1 MTLHPTARTTFD
13 GKAERE
19 AVADAAGELVA
30 ALRFG
35 GTYTEVTQG
44 IPPGGCQVRL
54 MPSDAHPWTLGD
66 VQGALQGQGIIANK
80 VELVE
85 TAWLDP
91 GPMLLIELPTAED
104 MRALGRLVETGL
116 TPLQNAALQLHRAL
130 DRAEITRDV
139 TVRTRVIEL
148 APLTLHDSLRLY
160 RRLGG
165 DALALTD
172 LDLDDRGD
180 LGDHQRFADML
191 QELLCTTTGR
201 QLLATLDP
209 VCRRCRRNSRNEVV
223 VDLLD
228 VDDALT
234 LAAALGVVSAAPPAP
249 SEA

>member
-1 MTLHPTARTTFD
+1 MTLHPTTRTTFD
-13 GKAERE
+13 GKAEME
-19 AVADAAGELVA
+19 AAADAARELVA

-66 VQGALQGQGIIANK
+66 VQGALQGQGIITNK

-91 GPMLLIELPTAED
+91 GPMLVIELPTTED
-104 MRALGRLVETGL
+104 MRALGRLVETNL

-130 DRAEITRDV
+130 RRAEITQDV
-139 TVRTRVIEL
+139 TVHTRVIEL

-165 DALALTD
+165 DALPLTD

-180 LGDHQRFADML
+180 VDDHQRFADTL
-191 QELLCTTTGR
+191 QELLRTTTGR

-209 VCRRCRRNSRNEVV
+209 VCRRCRRDSSNEVV

-228 VDDALT
+228 IDDALT
-234 LAAALGVVSAAPPAP
+234 LAAALGVVSAAPRPA
-249 SEA
+249 SEV